1 MILSKIKV
9 AIIVS
14 NRTRLINKLKNE
26 NIPIYYL
33 KTDENITFWVKQND
47 LKKLKE
53 FADLYGVQL
62 EVVKTSGVAGSLEKI
77 IKNLPYIAAVIICFV
92 MLIISTQ
99 YVYNVKVE
107 AQNDVYANKV
117 ELLLRENNIFG
128 TIPKGKIN
136 LNEVE
141 NLILSNLSEVSFA
154 TCYIEGFSLK
164 IKIVA
169 NDNPKQTEEKKNLHS
184 DFDAVVTRIMVRSG
198 TGEVAVGQR
207 VKAGDVLIG
216 GYHIADNTPSD
227 GEENG
232 DIIEVVADGEVYGKV
247 YTHKR
252 FVIPEQAYT
261 FVKTGKSKIKRQI
274 GFNKLAV
281 IKSGKVPYEFYEVA
295 TTNIKL
301 FGLLPLNIT
310 TYEYFELQKV
320 QIEQNTYIENLKNKC
335 DSEFIA
341 SLNLDAKLLVKN
353 YEIKEVEGIK
363 YLDIFYETEQRIDNG
378 GYNY

>member
-1 MILSKIKV
+1 M
-9 AIIVS
+9 
-14 NRTRLINKLKNE
+14 T
-26 NIPIYYL
+26 
-33 KTDENITFWVKQND
+33 
-47 LKKLKE
+47 
-53 FADLYGVQL
+53 GVQ
-62 EVVKTSGVAGSLEKI
+62 TCA
-77 IKNLPYIAAVIICFV
+77 LP
-92 MLIISTQ
+92 IS
-99 YVYNVKVE
+99 
-107 AQNDVYANKV
+107 
-117 ELLLRENNIFG
+117 
-128 TIPKGKIN
+128 
-136 LNEVE
+136 
-141 NLILSNLSEVSFA
+141 
-154 TCYIEGFSLK
+154 
-164 IKIVA
+164 
-169 NDNPKQTEEKKNLHS
+169 
-184 DFDAVVTRIMVRSG
+184 
-198 TGEVAVGQR
+198 
-207 VKAGDVLIG
+207 GDVLIG

>member
-9 AIIVS
+9 AIIGS

-33 KTDENITFWVKQND
+33 KTDESTTFWVKQND

-141 NLILSNLSEVSFA
+141 NLILSNLSEISFA

>member
-9 AIIVS
+9 AIIGS

-33 KTDENITFWVKQND
+33 KTDEGTTFWVKQND

>member
-9 AIIVS
+9 AIIGS
-14 NRTRLINKLKNE
+14 NRTRLINKLKNG

-33 KTDENITFWVKQND
+33 KTDESTTFWVKQND

-301 FGLLPLNIT
+301 FGLLPLSIT

>member
-9 AIIVS
+9 AIIGS

-33 KTDENITFWVKQND
+33 KTDESTTFWVKQND

-62 EVVKTSGVAGSLEKI
+62 EVLKTSGVAGSLEKI

-169 NDNPKQTEEKKNLHS
+169 NDNPKQAEEKKNLHS

>member
-9 AIIVS
+9 AIIGS

-33 KTDENITFWVKQND
+33 KTDESATFWVKQND

-164 IKIVA
+164 IKIVT

-353 YEIKEVEGIK
+353 YDIKEVEGIK

>member
-9 AIIVS
+9 AIIGS

-33 KTDENITFWVKQND
+33 KTDESTTFWVKQND

-77 IKNLPYIAAVIICFV
+77 IKNLPYIVAVIICFI

>member
-9 AIIVS
+9 AIIGS

>member
-9 AIIVS
+9 AIIGS
-14 NRTRLINKLKNE
+14 NRTRIINKLKNE

-33 KTDENITFWVKQND
+33 KTDESTTFWVKQND

-107 AQNDVYANKV
+107 AKNDVYANKV

-198 TGEVAVGQR
+198 TGEVAVRQR

>member
-9 AIIVS
+9 AIIGS

-33 KTDENITFWVKQND
+33 KTDENTTFWVKQND

-184 DFDAVVTRIMVRSG
+184 DFDAVVTRIMVRAG

>member
-9 AIIVS
+9 AIIGS

-33 KTDENITFWVKQND
+33 KTDESTTFWVKQND

-274 GFNKLAV
+274 GFNKLAF

>member
-9 AIIVS
+9 LIIGS

-33 KTDENITFWVKQND
+33 KTDESTTFWVKQND

-62 EVVKTSGVAGSLEKI
+62 EVVKTSGVAGSLEKT

-117 ELLLRENNIFG
+117 ELLLRENNISG

-136 LNEVE
+136 LNEIE

-198 TGEVAVGQR
+198 TGEVTVGQR

-232 DIIEVVADGEVYGKV
+232 DIIEVAADGEVYGKV

-301 FGLLPLNIT
+301 FGLLPLSIT

>member
-9 AIIVS
+9 AIIGS

-33 KTDENITFWVKQND
+33 KTDESATFWVKQND

>member
-9 AIIVS
+9 AIIGS

-33 KTDENITFWVKQND
+33 KTDESTTFWVKQND

-53 FADLYGVQL
+53 FADLYVVQL

>member
-9 AIIVS
+9 AIIGS

-33 KTDENITFWVKQND
+33 KTDESATFWVKQND

-363 YLDIFYETEQRIDNG
+363 YLYIFYETEQRIDNG
-378 GYNY
+378 GY

>member
-9 AIIVS
+9 AIIGS

-33 KTDENITFWVKQND
+33 KTDESTTFWVKQND

-107 AQNDVYANKV
+107 AKNDVYANKV

-353 YEIKEVEGIK
+353 YDIKEVEGIK

>member
-1 MILSKIKV
+1 M
-9 AIIVS
+9 
-14 NRTRLINKLKNE
+14 
-26 NIPIYYL
+26 
-33 KTDENITFWVKQND
+33 
-47 LKKLKE
+47 
-53 FADLYGVQL
+53 
-62 EVVKTSGVAGSLEKI
+62 
-77 IKNLPYIAAVIICFV
+77 
-92 MLIISTQ
+92 
-99 YVYNVKVE
+99 
-107 AQNDVYANKV
+107 
-117 ELLLRENNIFG
+117 
-128 TIPKGKIN
+128 
-136 LNEVE
+136 
-141 NLILSNLSEVSFA
+141 
-154 TCYIEGFSLK
+154 
-164 IKIVA
+164 
-169 NDNPKQTEEKKNLHS
+169 
-184 DFDAVVTRIMVRSG
+184 
-198 TGEVAVGQR
+198 
-207 VKAGDVLIG
+207 
-216 GYHIADNTPSD
+216 
-227 GEENG
+227 
-232 DIIEVVADGEVYGKV
+232 ADGEVYGKV

>member
-9 AIIVS
+9 SIIGS

-33 KTDENITFWVKQND
+33 KTDESTTFWVKQND

-261 FVKTGKSKIKRQI
+261 FVETGKSKIKRQI

>member
-9 AIIVS
+9 AIIGS

-33 KTDENITFWVKQND
+33 KTEESTTFWVKQND

>member
-9 AIIVS
+9 AIIGS

-33 KTDENITFWVKQND
+33 KTDESTTFWVKQND

-62 EVVKTSGVAGSLEKI
+62 EVVKTIGVAGSLEKI

-274 GFNKLAV
+274 GFNKLAF

>member
-9 AIIVS
+9 AIIGS

-33 KTDENITFWVKQND
+33 KTDESATFWVKQND

-198 TGEVAVGQR
+198 TGEVTVGQR

>member
-9 AIIVS
+9 AIIGS

-33 KTDENITFWVKQND
+33 KTDENTTFWVKQND

-107 AQNDVYANKV
+107 AKNDVYANKV

>member
-9 AIIVS
+9 AIIGS

-33 KTDENITFWVKQND
+33 KTDESTTFWVKQND

>member
-9 AIIVS
+9 AIIGS

-33 KTDENITFWVKQND
+33 KTDESTTFWVKQND

-62 EVVKTSGVAGSLEKI
+62 EVVKTGGVAGSLEKI

-353 YEIKEVEGIK
+353 YEIKEVERIK

>member
-9 AIIVS
+9 AIIGS
-14 NRTRLINKLKNE
+14 NRTRIINKLKNE

-33 KTDENITFWVKQND
+33 KTDESTTFWVKQND

-107 AQNDVYANKV
+107 AKNDVYANKV

>member
-9 AIIVS
+9 AIIGS

-33 KTDENITFWVKQND
+33 KTDENTTFWVKQND

>member
-9 AIIVS
+9 AIIGS

-33 KTDENITFWVKQND
+33 KTDESTTFWVKQND
-47 LKKLKE
+47 FKKLKE

>member
-9 AIIVS
+9 AIIGS

-33 KTDENITFWVKQND
+33 KTDESATFWVKQND

-117 ELLLRENNIFG
+117 ELLLRENKIFG